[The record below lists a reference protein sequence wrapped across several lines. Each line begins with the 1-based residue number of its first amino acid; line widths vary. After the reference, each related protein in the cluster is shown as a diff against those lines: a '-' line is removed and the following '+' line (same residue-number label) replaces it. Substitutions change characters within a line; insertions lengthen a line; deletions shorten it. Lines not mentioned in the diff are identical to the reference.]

1 MKETLLTKEGYKEL
15 EKELEY
21 LKSVKRPEVSDKI
34 RVARGFGDL
43 SENAEYDAAKEEQ
56 AQVEA
61 RILQIEDQIKTSTII
76 EDSGEANVVKVGST
90 IKLLDMEY
98 DEEMTYKLV
107 GTVEANPR
115 KGRISNES
123 PLGQAIIGAKRGEV
137 LDVKTP
143 AGVIQYKVL
152 EIVKEDKVGSR

>member
-76 EDSGEANVVKVGST
+76 EDSGEANSVKVGST
-90 IKLLDMEY
+90 VKLLDMEY
-98 DEEMTYKLV
+98 NEEMTYKLV

-123 PLGQAIIGAKRGEV
+123 PLGQAIIGAKKGDV

-152 EIVKEDKVGSR
+152 DIVKEDKIGSR